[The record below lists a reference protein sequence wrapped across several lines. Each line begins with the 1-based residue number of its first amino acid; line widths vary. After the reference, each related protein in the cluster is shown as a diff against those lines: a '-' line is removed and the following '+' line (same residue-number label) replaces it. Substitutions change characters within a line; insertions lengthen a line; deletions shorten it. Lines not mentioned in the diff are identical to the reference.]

1 MNEITETKKPRTLK
15 GLLSEEN
22 VKAQF
27 ALALPKHL
35 NADRFARVAI
45 TALTRTP
52 KLQECTPESFM
63 KCLLDLSAMGLE
75 PDGRVAHLI
84 PYGKDCTLIVDY
96 KGLVD
101 IVRRDANVLDVQCF
115 VIREND
121 DCEWE
126 NGTIRHK
133 INPLKQR
140 GEAVGTYTQ
149 IKWKNGTTSTGEPF
163 SKDDAEH
170 AKKSSK
176 TANNGPWKDHYVE
189 MWKKSNIKRDAKMWP
204 LSAEIRDLVNKDD
217 GDYKDVR
224 NVTPT
229 ITKTELVNP
238 FGQQAEIET
247 IEAQVEEEAQ

>member
-1 MNEITETKKPRTLK
+1 
-15 GLLSEEN
+15 
-22 VKAQF
+22 
-27 ALALPKHL
+27 
-35 NADRFARVAI
+35 
-45 TALTRTP
+45 
-52 KLQECTPESFM
+52 M

-126 NGTIRHK
+126 NGTIHHK

-176 TANNGPWKDHYVE
+176 TASNGPWRDHYVE

-247 IEAQVEEEAQ
+247 IEAQAEEEAQ